1 MVYTTFNKNYSDINN
16 EPMFLGRNVNTFR
29 TDIKRYSFLNNN
41 INNSYDYYKTDKEDF
56 NSLSEQKKRFI
67 VKILQFLISINSAQ
81 SRGISVA
88 LLQLASLPEVENF
101 IQNCSFIK
109 LNQLLKY
116 NQIINC
122 LCKNPKMV
130 LDDITKDKNISRI
143 SRDFGIYYD
152 LLILDVGF
160 LNTRGEGLYF
170 VSGKERRV
178 NRLTIKKELFL
189 ALIGCYAAEF
199 IKNKKNHLCLSLCK
213 EKNILEKTML
223 MIENINEE
231 NDEIISNLI
240 NIINTWKDNEDDPEM
255 SEIYYKF
262 SSDAKKIFS
271 DIFNEEILSL
281 EYLFDENC
289 ELKNKISDILHNL
302 TEKSMLNIGLSFDG
316 ELI

>member
-1 MVYTTFNKNYSDINN
+1 MVYTTFSKNYSDIND
-16 EPMFLGRNVNTFR
+16 EPMFLGKNVNTFR

-41 INNSYDYYKTDKEDF
+41 INDSYDYYRADKENF
-56 NSLSEQKKRFI
+56 NSLSEKDQKFI
-67 VKILQFLISINSAQ
+67 TKTLQFLISINSTQ
-81 SRGISVA
+81 SRGISIA
-88 LLQLASLPEVENF
+88 LLQLASLPEVESF

-122 LCKNPKMV
+122 LCKDPKEV
-130 LDDITKDKNISRI
+130 LDDIAKDKNIARI

-178 NRLTIKKELFL
+178 NRVNIKKELFL
-189 ALIGCYAAEF
+189 AIIGCYGAES
-199 IKNKKNHLCLSLCK
+199 IKNKKNHLCLDLYK
-213 EKNILEKTML
+213 EKGILEKTMS
-223 MIENINEE
+223 ISENIEEE
-231 NDEIISNLI
+231 NNEIVVNLK
-240 NIINTWKDNEDDPEM
+240 NIINTWRNKKDDPEM
-255 SEIYYKF
+255 NDIYYKF
-262 SSDAKKIFS
+262 SLDAKRIFS

-289 ELKNKISDILHNL
+289 DIKNQISDSLRSL
-302 TEKSMLNIGLSFDG
+302 TEKSMLDIGLDG
-316 ELI
+316 EF